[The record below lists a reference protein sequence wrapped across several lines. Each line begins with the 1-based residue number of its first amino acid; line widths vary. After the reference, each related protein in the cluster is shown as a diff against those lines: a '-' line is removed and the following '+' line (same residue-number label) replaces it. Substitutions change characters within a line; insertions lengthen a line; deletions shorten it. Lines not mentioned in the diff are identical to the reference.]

1 MVTQFIFWLQKV
13 HLHLMLWE
21 VGRKLTNKCTNDA
34 EFKKLLDGKD
44 VVLQFETQD
53 EGISRHY
60 IIKNNTVASIL
71 GSHVKPTTTLSFVDA
86 AYAITTLKNK
96 DPMDLMKGVQ
106 EQKIKPA
113 GDIANLVWF
122 VNAARNSS

>member
-1 MVTQFIFWLQKV
+1 MIGQIIFWLRKI

-21 VGRKLTNKCTNDA
+21 VGRKLIKKCENEA

-44 VVLQFETQD
+44 VVLQFETED
-53 EGISRHY
+53 KMVSRHY
-60 IIKNNTVASIL
+60 VIKDQLIASIL
-71 GSHVKPTTTLSFVDA
+71 GPHPEPTTTLSFVDA

-106 EQKIKPA
+106 EQKIKPS
-113 GDIANLVWF
+113 GDLANLMWF
-122 VNAARNSS
+122 VSAAQASK